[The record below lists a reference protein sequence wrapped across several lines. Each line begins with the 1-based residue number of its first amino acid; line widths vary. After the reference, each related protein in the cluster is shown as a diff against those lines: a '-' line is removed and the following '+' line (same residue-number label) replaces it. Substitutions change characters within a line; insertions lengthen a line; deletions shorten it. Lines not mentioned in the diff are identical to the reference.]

1 MRIAVMG
8 AGAIGGYFGAK
19 LALSGQEVHFI
30 ARGEHLDELQRSGL
44 RVESVDGDFAVA
56 PGPGGVLATAD
67 PAGVG
72 PVDIVMFCVKSYD
85 TEVAAEQLAPM
96 IGPSTGVIS
105 LQNGIDNEEK
115 LVARLGPD
123 HVMGG
128 VAFIFA
134 QRSGPGMIR
143 HTGGARRIVFG
154 ELDGTSSTR
163 ASAFLEACQRAG
175 FPAEISPDIR
185 AALWSKFAF
194 ICAQAGLTAAVRL
207 SIGEIRDAPESWA
220 LFRRV
225 VDEALAAARAEGIDL
240 PADQADRLVAMA
252 AGLEADGR
260 SSLHDDLVAGRR
272 MELDALLGELVRRGR
287 LHAIDVSA
295 SEALVAILRPWQ
307 KRNEPPV
314 IDP

>member
-30 ARGEHLDELQRSGL
+30 ARGKHLDELQRSGL

-67 PAGVG
+67 PAAVG

-134 QRSGPGMIR
+134 QRSGPGVIR

-225 VDEALAAARAEGIDL
+225 VDEALAVARAEGIDL

>member
-30 ARGEHLDELQRSGL
+30 ARGKHLDELQRSGL

-67 PAGVG
+67 PAAVG

-134 QRSGPGMIR
+134 ERSGPGMIR

>member
-1 MRIAVMG
+1 
-8 AGAIGGYFGAK
+8 
-19 LALSGQEVHFI
+19 
-30 ARGEHLDELQRSGL
+30 
-44 RVESVDGDFAVA
+44 
-56 PGPGGVLATAD
+56 
-67 PAGVG
+67 
-72 PVDIVMFCVKSYD
+72 
-85 TEVAAEQLAPM
+85 M

-134 QRSGPGMIR
+134 ERSGPGMIR